1 MSTPV
6 DAMTASVPYWGA
18 KLAFGE
24 STTVAGHEVIPAALV
39 MFGFGGGGG
48 SGTWRDP
55 NAFLESQ
62 DGQGVGHGQG
72 EGSGGGGGGY
82 VLPLGAYVGGPD
94 GLKFRANPVTV
105 IIASV
110 PLLTA
115 LGWSIVR
122 IINALK

>member
-1 MSTPV
+1 MANPV
-6 DAMTASVPYWGA
+6 EAMTASVPFWGA

-24 STTVAGHEVIPAALV
+24 NTTIGGHEVVPAALV
-39 MFGFGGGGG
+39 IFGFGGGGG
-48 SGTWRDP
+48 SGTWP
-55 NAFLESQ
+55 QEGAEP
-62 DGQGVGHGQG
+62 DGQGQGQG

-94 GLKFRANPVTV
+94 GLKFRPNPVAV

-115 LGWSIVR
+115 VGWAVVR
-122 IINALK
+122 IVTASR

>member
-1 MSTPV
+1 MSNPV
-6 DAMTASVPYWGA
+6 EAMTASVPFWGA
-18 KLAFGE
+18 RLAFGE

-39 MFGFGGGGG
+39 IFGFGGGGG
-48 SGTWRDP
+48 SGTWSERSWGAEVP
-55 NAFLESQ
+55 
-62 DGQGVGHGQG
+62 GQGPGQG

-94 GLKFRANPVTV
+94 GLKFQPNPVTV

-115 LGWSIVR
+115 LGWAIVR
-122 IINALK
+122 IIGATK